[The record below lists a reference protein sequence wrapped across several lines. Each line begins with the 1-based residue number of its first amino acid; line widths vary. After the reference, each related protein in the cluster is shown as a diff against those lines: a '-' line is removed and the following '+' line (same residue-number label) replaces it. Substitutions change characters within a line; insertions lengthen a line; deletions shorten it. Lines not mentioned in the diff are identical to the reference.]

1 MPIHSLSADTA
12 KQDYLETLTYL
23 FARLPMF
30 QRIGPVAFKKDLTNT
45 RALLEQLGNP
55 HHDFASI
62 HIAGTNGKGSVAH
75 LLAASFLANGR
86 KTGIYTSP
94 HYTDFRERIKV
105 GNELIPSAYVTSFV
119 RRHKE
124 LIENVSPSFFEL
136 TVAMAFSYFAE
147 QKVDIAIV
155 ETGLGGR
162 LDSTNVISPVLS
174 VITQIG
180 WDHMDM
186 LGDSLELIAREK
198 AGIIK
203 QGIPVVVGERSPETD
218 QVFLKTAQTLDSPIT
233 FASDHYRLEEVY
245 DDWSRMKARFR
256 REDGSSFTVQTDLTG
271 PFQVR
276 NLATFLEARRIL
288 GELGLLPAGFTA
300 EEVKRVRNLTGFKG
314 RWQVLS
320 ENPVVLC
327 DSAHNFDGLA
337 LLFEEVA
344 RRSFPCLHIVVGF
357 VQDKDLDR
365 VLPLFPLNA
374 KYYFAKADVP
384 RGMDAE
390 TLKVRF
396 GHKGCKGQAYSSV
409 IQAFKEALCHAEPTD
424 LVLVCGSIFVVGE
437 VLPLYLHPHH

>member
-12 KQDYLETLTYL
+12 KQDYQETLTYL

-136 TVAMAFSYFAE
+136 TVAMAFSYFAA

-174 VITQIG
+174 IITQIG

-245 DDWSRMKARFR
+245 DDWSMMKARFR

-300 EEVKRVRNLTGFKG
+300 EEVKTVRNLTGFKG

-357 VQDKDLDR
+357 VQDKDLDK

-374 KYYFAKADVP
+374 RYYFAKADVP

-396 GHKGCKGQAYSSV
+396 GHKGCKGKAYSSV

>member
-1 MPIHSLSADTA
+1 MPIHSLSADKA
-12 KQDYLETLTYL
+12 QQDYKETLTYL

-30 QRIGPVAFKKDLTNT
+30 QRVGPVAFKKDLTNT

-75 LLAASFLANGR
+75 LLAASFLANGMNP
-86 KTGIYTSP
+86 GIYTSP

-105 GNELIPSAYVTSFV
+105 GKELIPSAWVTSFV

-124 LIENVSPSFFEL
+124 LIETISPSFFEL
-136 TVAMAFSYFAE
+136 TVAMAFSYFAK

-174 VITQIG
+174 IITQIG
-180 WDHMDM
+180 WDHMDL

-203 QGIPVVVGERSPETD
+203 PGIPVVVGERSPETD
-218 QVFLKTAQTLDSPIT
+218 QVFVQMAQTQGASLT
-233 FASDHYRLEEVY
+233 FASDHYQLEEVS
-245 DDWSRMKARFR
+245 DDWSMLKARFR
-256 REDGSSFTVQTDLTG
+256 KEDGSSLAVQTDLTG

-276 NLATFLEARRIL
+276 NLATFLESRRIL
-288 GELGLLPAGFTA
+288 GALGLLPADFTA
-300 EEVKRVRNLTGFKG
+300 EEVKRVRDLTGFMG

-320 ENPVVLC
+320 KNPVVLC
-327 DSAHNFDGLA
+327 DSAHNLDGLA

-344 RRSFPCLHIVVGF
+344 RRSFPGVHIVVGF

-365 VLPLFPLNA
+365 VLPLFPLDA
-374 KYYFAKADVP
+374 RYYFAKADVP
-384 RGMDAE
+384 RGMDAG
-390 TLKVRF
+390 TLKVLF
-396 GHKGCKGQAYSSV
+396 GQKGRNGHAYSSV
-409 IQAFKEALCHAEPTD
+409 VQAFKEALRHAEPSD
-424 LVLVCGSIFVVGE
+424 LLLVCGSIFVVGE
-437 VLPLYLHPHH
+437 VLPLYLHPLH